1 MQKLKEG
8 NFTDVYW
15 QQSVTDSYNRVRG
28 NEGRWML
35 KEKVEH
41 SHGPGEVGR
50 QAVRNAIAI
59 GIYSERNVSGKDKDG
74 NPCTVVMV
82 KVNEQIDNETQ
93 ARSMEEK
100 WRGGAASSASGM
112 ADAVFDTFNQ
122 DVMALEDG
130 CEEEEERVMKRPASR
145 AMKEEKEEEA
155 KGSTRGK
162 ACKRPAA
169 RIDEEEA
176 TSSAEEKVLKRPAG
190 GMTQEAIDNLNKE
203 ALAQDENLNTCIKIA
218 CTKLENTILE
228 ASKMMHFLRQMDN
241 GKTSW

>member
-59 GIYSERNVSGKDKDG
+59 GIYSERTVSGKDKDG

-145 AMKEEKEEEA
+145 KPASGQQREL
-155 KGSTRGK
+155 TRRRRRVPRR
-162 ACKRPAA
+162 KRCS
-169 RIDEEEA
+169 R
-176 TSSAEEKVLKRPAG
+176 G
-190 GMTQEAIDNLNKE
+190 QQE
-203 ALAQDENLNTCIKIA
+203 
-218 CTKLENTILE
+218 
-228 ASKMMHFLRQMDN
+228 
-241 GKTSW
+241 G

>member
-15 QQSVTDSYNRVRG
+15 QQSVADSYNRVRG